1 MTTPVDQA
9 ILRVRGL
16 RAVFDTPE
24 GVVHAVD
31 GLDLSVAP
39 GMTLAL
45 VGESGSGKSV
55 TALSLLRLL
64 PSPAG
69 RLAGGEVQVA
79 GVDLMRLSERQMRT
93 WRGRRMAMIFQ
104 EPQSSLNPVM
114 TVGDQLREALAGEDR
129 RLPPAARLR
138 RLVELLNAVGI
149 ADPEHRLD
157 EYPHQL
163 SGGMKQRAMIAM
175 ALAGRPQV
183 LIADEPTTAL
193 DVTIQAQIL
202 DLLQRLQR
210 ETGLAILL
218 ITHDLGVVATIAD
231 EVAVMY
237 AGVIVERAP
246 RATFFVSPR
255 HPYSR
260 QLFRSL
266 PARGKRGGSL

>member
-114 TVGDQLREALAGEDR
+114 TVGDQLREALAEEDR
-129 RLPPAARLR
+129 RLPPAARRR

-149 ADPEHRLD
+149 ADPERRLG

-246 RATFFVSPR
+246 RATFFASPR

-266 PARGKRGGSL
+266 PARGKRGG